1 MCQRPRASSLG
12 YAKIQQMNDLNKLA
26 FAGLL
31 RMAVALAALL
41 FLPTWTLHYWQAWI
55 FLSVFFVSVL
65 AITFYLVRNDPKLL
79 ERRLKAG
86 PRAEKEPTQRI
97 IQLVAT
103 IAFVTIVVFPP
114 IDHRFGWST
123 VPAYVSIA
131 GDLLVFLGLLIIF
144 FVFRENTFTS
154 AVIEVDAQQK
164 VVATGPYALIRHPM
178 YAGALVMLAGVPLAL
193 GSLWGL
199 LTIIP
204 ITVVIV
210 VRLLDEEK
218 FLARNLPGYSDY
230 SHKIGYRLLPYVW

>member
-1 MCQRPRASSLG
+1 MS
-12 YAKIQQMNDLNKLA
+12 DLNKKALA
-26 FAGLL
+26 GVL
-31 RMAVALAALL
+31 RMIAPLAALL
-41 FLPTWTLHYWQAWI
+41 FLPAWTLHYWQAWT
-55 FLSVFFVSVL
+55 FLAVFSVAVL
-65 AITFYLVRNDPKLL
+65 AITLYLVKKDPKLL

-86 PRAEKEPTQRI
+86 PRAEKERTQRI

-103 IAFVTIVVFPP
+103 IAFVTVVVFPP
-114 IDHRFGWST
+114 IDHRFAWST

-131 GDLLVFLGLLIIF
+131 GDLLVFLGLLIVF
-144 FVFRENTFTS
+144 FVFKENTFTS

-178 YAGALVMLAGVPLAL
+178 YAGALVMFVGTPLAL

-199 LTIIP
+199 LTIVP

-210 VRLLDEEK
+210 LRLLDEEK

-230 SHKIGYRLLPYVW
+230 SDKIGYRLLPYIW